1 MGRLSAPKRLY
12 RSRSVWSP
20 RDDTSRLQQMTRA
33 ELISVVF
40 DLAAQVA
47 ADRRPPSTAVE
58 AGTGN
63 RPTMLVEESVR
74 SGQILA
80 FLEGDLVILGSV
92 ASGAEVIAGG
102 SIHVYGAL
110 RGRAHAG
117 AIGNIA
123 SRIFCQ
129 KLEAELLAIAG
140 ASGISDDIDSKLRGG
155 PAHAWVE
162 SGGLRLAWPAGADGA
177 NLASRV
183 ENTDTAETS
192 GEPHSRAPTRANPIA
207 APGRSWGRHLSWT
220 KRLTSLRKPVAAARL
235 GSC

>member
-20 RDDTSRLQQMTRA
+20 SDETSRLQQMTRA

-47 ADRRPPSTAVE
+47 ADRRPPSAAVE

-92 ASGAEVIAGG
+92 ASGAEVVAGG
-102 SIHVYGAL
+102 SIHVYGASARRRNRKHCFAHL
-110 RGRAHAG
+110 LPETRSGTTGHRGCVWH
-117 AIGNIA
+117 
-123 SRIFCQ
+123 F
-129 KLEAELLAIAG
+129 
-140 ASGISDDIDSKLRGG
+140 
-155 PAHAWVE
+155 
-162 SGGLRLAWPAGADGA
+162 
-177 NLASRV
+177 
-183 ENTDTAETS
+183 
-192 GEPHSRAPTRANPIA
+192 
-207 APGRSWGRHLSWT
+207 
-220 KRLTSLRKPVAAARL
+220 
-235 GSC
+235 